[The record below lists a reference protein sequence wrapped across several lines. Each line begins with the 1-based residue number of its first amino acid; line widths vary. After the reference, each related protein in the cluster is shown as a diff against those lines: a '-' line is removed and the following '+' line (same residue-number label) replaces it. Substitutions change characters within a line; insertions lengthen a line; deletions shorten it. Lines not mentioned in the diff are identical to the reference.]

1 MVSPRLLEDRKKRDD
16 EIRAEEAE
24 KHRKHIED
32 LEKRLEAK
40 HMELTRVVSEKQ
52 ALEIENERLA
62 EASANR

>member
-1 MVSPRLLEDRKKRDD
+1 MVSPRQAEDRKKREN
-16 EIRAEEAE
+16 EIRTEEAE
-24 KHRKHIED
+24 KQKKHIED

-40 HMELTRVVSEKQ
+40 HMELTRVVSEKR